1 MRRREFIK
9 GTSLLAGGI
18 ATSFGEAF
26 GDDLEA
32 TLTLD
37 LARTITKVPSDFV
50 GLGYEISSVA
60 RPGLLGATN
69 SVYVRLCRTLGSSGI
84 IRVGGNTSDYAS
96 YSASAQPLSSPESG
110 PGSVVNDAVLRDLGS
125 FLESTGWKLIW
136 GLNLGRGTVEAAVQ
150 EAKAVLAATGSN
162 LFAFE
167 IGNEPDLF
175 PHRETHRKQGYD
187 YEDYLREYRKFRDA
201 LRKSI
206 PGIPF
211 AGPDVAMATAWVR
224 RFAGDEGKDL
234 KVLTHHY
241 YREGQNQ
248 SSSIDKLLHSDP
260 KLGPMLEELQAASKS
275 CGVPYRICETNS
287 FSGGGKPGV
296 SDRFASALWVLDF
309 MYRLAAAQ
317 CGGVNMETGVNQL
330 GFISSYSPIGDD
342 EHGHYVAAPEFYGM
356 LAFAHGAPGELVDSQ
371 LRARFNLEG
380 YAILKPGQQLCI
392 TLINKEPN
400 LDASVT
406 IEPTL
411 PFQSGSVLRLSASSL
426 ESNSGVTFGGS
437 TVKSDGT
444 WHANQEE
451 KVRASNGNVRLRL
464 PAASAAVVIM
474 KP

>member
-162 LFAFE
+162 
-167 IGNEPDLF
+167 PT
-175 PHRETHRKQGYD
+175 PC
-187 YEDYLREYRKFRDA
+187 
-201 LRKSI
+201 SV
-206 PGIPF
+206 
-211 AGPDVAMATAWVR
+211 AGCFCDGVR
-224 RFAGDEGKDL
+224 FG
-234 KVLTHHY
+234 
-241 YREGQNQ
+241 
-248 SSSIDKLLHSDP
+248 SSASP
-260 KLGPMLEELQAASKS
+260 PARNPTASK
-275 CGVPYRICETNS
+275 P
-287 FSGGGKPGV
+287 
-296 SDRFASALWVLDF
+296 
-309 MYRLAAAQ
+309 
-317 CGGVNMETGVNQL
+317 
-330 GFISSYSPIGDD
+330 SP
-342 EHGHYVAAPEFYGM
+342 
-356 LAFAHGAPGELVDSQ
+356 
-371 LRARFNLEG
+371 
-380 YAILKPGQQLCI
+380 
-392 TLINKEPN
+392 
-400 LDASVT
+400 SVV
-406 IEPTL
+406 
-411 PFQSGSVLRLSASSL
+411 GS
-426 ESNSGVTFGGS
+426 
-437 TVKSDGT
+437 
-444 WHANQEE
+444 
-451 KVRASNGNVRLRL
+451 
-464 PAASAAVVIM
+464 
-474 KP
+474 

>member
-1 MRRREFIK
+1 
-9 GTSLLAGGI
+9 
-18 ATSFGEAF
+18 
-26 GDDLEA
+26 
-32 TLTLD
+32 
-37 LARTITKVPSDFV
+37 
-50 GLGYEISSVA
+50 
-60 RPGLLGATN
+60 
-69 SVYVRLCRTLGSSGI
+69 
-84 IRVGGNTSDYAS
+84 
-96 YSASAQPLSSPESG
+96 
-110 PGSVVNDAVLRDLGS
+110 
-125 FLESTGWKLIW
+125 
-136 GLNLGRGTVEAAVQ
+136 
-150 EAKAVLAATGSN
+150 
-162 LFAFE
+162 
-167 IGNEPDLF
+167 
-175 PHRETHRKQGYD
+175 
-187 YEDYLREYRKFRDA
+187 
-201 LRKSI
+201 
-206 PGIPF
+206 
-211 AGPDVAMATAWVR
+211 
-224 RFAGDEGKDL
+224 
-234 KVLTHHY
+234 
-241 YREGQNQ
+241 
-248 SSSIDKLLHSDP
+248 
-260 KLGPMLEELQAASKS
+260 
-275 CGVPYRICETNS
+275 
-287 FSGGGKPGV
+287 
-296 SDRFASALWVLDF
+296 
-309 MYRLAAAQ
+309 
-317 CGGVNMETGVNQL
+317 METGVNQL